1 MRAIQVTEPAGP
13 GSVRVAEVAA
23 PDPETVTT
31 PGSGVLVDVH
41 ACGVAYPDV
50 LMTRGAYQMK
60 PELPFIPG
68 IEVAGTVIARAPDAS
83 FEPGDRVVGI
93 LPFGGMAERVVTP
106 QQMTH
111 RLPDELDFVTG
122 AGLAVNYHTAYF
134 ALVTRGRISA
144 GETVVVHGAA
154 GGVGTACVQVAA
166 GLGAKTIAVVS
177 SEEKERMARAA
188 GAEEV
193 VRVESWTD
201 AVRAL
206 APSGAQIVIDPV
218 GSERFAESVRVLA
231 PDGRLV
237 IVGFAGGE
245 IPTVQANRVLFR
257 NIDIVGAALGA
268 YIAVRP
274 ETAVEVAERVN
285 ELVRAGSVRPLV
297 GARFPLERA
306 AEALELLD
314 SRGAVGKVVLTVR
327 SDS

>member
-13 GSVRVAEVAA
+13 GSVRLADVSEPGPEAVSA
-23 PDPETVTT
+23 PGT
-31 PGSGVLVDVH
+31 GVLVEVH

-68 IEVAGTVIARAPDAS
+68 IEVAGSVVESAPDAP
-83 FEPGDRVVGI
+83 FEPGDRVVAL

-106 QQMTH
+106 QLMTH
-111 RLPDELDFVTG
+111 PLPDELDFVTG

-134 ALVTRGRISA
+134 ALVTRGRVRA

-154 GGVGTACVQVAA
+154 GGLGTACLQVAA
-166 GLGAKTIAVVS
+166 GLEARTIGVVS
-177 SEEKERMARAA
+177 SEEKERMATEA
-188 GAEEV
+188 GATEV
-193 VRVESWTD
+193 VRVDGWSD

-206 APSGAQIVIDPV
+206 APSGVDMVIDPV
-218 GSERFAESVRVLA
+218 GGERFADSVRVLA

-257 NIDIVGAALGA
+257 NIDVVGAALGA

-274 ETAVEVAERVN
+274 ETAHEVAQRVN
-285 ELVRAGSVRPLV
+285 ELVRAGTVRPLI
-297 GARFPLERA
+297 GARLPLERA

-314 SRGAVGKVVLTVR
+314 SRGALGKVVLTVR